1 MDQPRQK
8 KAERRSRLASAEASA
23 RVPGETW
30 TTLPNRMSDRKT
42 DRSFSFW
49 LVQTAHAKST

>member
-1 MDQPRQK
+1 MDPPRQK
-8 KAERRSRLASAEASA
+8 KSARRSRLASAEASA

-30 TTLPNRMSDRKT
+30 PTLPNWMSDRKT

>member
-1 MDQPRQK
+1 MDLLHQK
-8 KAERRSRLASAEASA
+8 KFEWRSRLASAEASA
-23 RVPGETW
+23 RVPSETW
-30 TTLPNRMSDRKT
+30 PTLPNRMSDRKT